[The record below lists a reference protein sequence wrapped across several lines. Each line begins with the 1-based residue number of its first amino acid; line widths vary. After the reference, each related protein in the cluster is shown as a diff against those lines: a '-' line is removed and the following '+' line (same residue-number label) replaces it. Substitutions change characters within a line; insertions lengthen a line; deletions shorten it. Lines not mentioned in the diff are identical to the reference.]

1 MSIFGSTGAD
11 TSGDIL
17 SAWFQK
23 KGKEKADQAYE
34 GLDKVDTKRMTAQEA
49 YNQGRGVAG
58 QAASDKAGIAKRQAK
73 AAATMNGA
81 GKMQAAVQGAQAAT
95 DAAVNGF
102 DSSASNAANMAAS
115 QDNAEKSAKQQLA
128 TTKAQGLAQN
138 AQNEANGLS
147 NAALAYS
154 QTKNSAKDRKWNRA
168 KDLLSLG
175 ASFAAANKD

>member
-1 MSIFGSTGAD
+1 MGWLYDSND

-17 SAWFQK
+17 SAWFTK
-23 KGKEKADQAYE
+23 KGKEEADEAYSA
-34 GLDKVDTKRMTAQEA
+34 LDNVDTKRMSAQEA

-73 AAATMNGA
+73 AAASMNGA

-102 DSSASNAANMAAS
+102 DSTASNAANLAAS
-115 QDNAEKSAKQQLA
+115 QNNAEQSAKQQLA
-128 TTKAQGLAQN
+128 TTKAQGLANN
-138 AQNEANGLS
+138 ALNEAAGLS
-147 NAALAYS
+147 QAAQAYS
-154 QTKNSAKDRKWNRA
+154 ATKNASKDRKWNRA

-175 ASFAAANKD
+175 ASFASANGD